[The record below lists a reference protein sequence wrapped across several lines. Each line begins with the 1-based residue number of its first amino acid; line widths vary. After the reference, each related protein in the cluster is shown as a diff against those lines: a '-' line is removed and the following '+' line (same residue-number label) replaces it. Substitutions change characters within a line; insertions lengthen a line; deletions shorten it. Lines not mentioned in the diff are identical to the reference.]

1 MATKVLFMTVY
12 DPCQKLQALTGKT
25 LLLYL
30 RVGKQIRM
38 KVLSSLMKCLTTSRD
53 ECSGVGWKLMPLE
66 TVDCGNTEDIV

>member
-1 MATKVLFMTVY
+1 
-12 DPCQKLQALTGKT
+12 
-25 LLLYL
+25 
-30 RVGKQIRM
+30 M